1 MTADGGNRDKLRGL
15 NQPTTNDPS
24 GPGQKS
30 SPTSQADSTTAG
42 SMTTPAAA
50 PLPQTPATT
59 TGLSPLAKT
68 IFITLAVLGVFFT
81 AAMIWLLSAPSSGD
95 ETSVTEEQPVDS
107 SSEDNGYAQSTTE
120 SSPPVSP
127 GEDIFDRPADIP
139 QLISSV
145 SASTVLIWCEAD
157 ESMGS
162 GFLLDL
168 QPFIGTSE
176 EVIVTNHHVV
186 VGCLSA
192 GAVEVELGTQVVV
205 AEILGWDQSADLAV
219 VQAAGVIAPALAANV
234 NAETGQWVM
243 AVGAPEG
250 VENSVSFGAVTNI
263 GPDVALPKYE
273 LLTSDAVIG
282 PGSSGGPLVDNQG
295 RVLAANFAVWD
306 EARGIS
312 LARPIEDLCIQILEC
327 T

>member
-1 MTADGGNRDKLRGL
+1 MTTSDDNRDKLKGL
-15 NQPTTNDPS
+15 NQQIANEPRSPS
-24 GPGQKS
+24 QTS
-30 SPTSQADSTTAG
+30 SPSPRADSTTTG
-42 SMTTPAAA
+42 NTITPDAV
-50 PLPQTPATT
+50 PLPQTPTT
-59 TGLSPLAKT
+59 TKGVSPLART
-68 IFITLAVLGVFFT
+68 VFIALAVVGVFFT
-81 AAMIWLLSAPSSGD
+81 VGMVWLLVAPGTSD
-95 ETSVTEEQPVDS
+95 EPVMTEEQPLES
-107 SSEDNGYAQSTTE
+107 QSEDMSDGQSVTE
-120 SSPPVSP
+120 SAPSGTSD
-127 GEDIFDRPADIP
+127 EDIFDRPADIP
-139 QLISSV
+139 DLISSV

-162 GFLLDL
+162 GFILNL
-168 QPFIGTSE
+168 QPLIGTPD

-192 GAVEVELGTQVVV
+192 GTVEVELGNQIVQ

-219 VQAAGVIAPALAANV
+219 VQAADVKAPALTANV

-250 VENSVSFGAVTNI
+250 VENSVSFGAVTNV
-263 GPDVALPKYE
+263 GSDSELPDFQ

-312 LARPIEDLCIQILEC
+312 LARPLEDLCVQILEC
-327 T
+327 R

>member
-1 MTADGGNRDKLRGL
+1 MTTSGNNRDKLRGL

-81 AAMIWLLSAPSSGD
+81 AAMIWLLSALSSGD

-107 SSEDNGYAQSTTE
+107 SSEDNGDAQSTTE

-192 GAVEVELGTQVVV
+192 GAVEVELGNQVVV

-219 VQAAGVIAPALAANV
+219 VQAAGVNAPALAANV

-250 VENSVSFGAVTNI
+250 VENSVSFGAVTNV
-263 GPDVALPKYE
+263 GPDEALPKYE

-327 T
+327 N

>member
-1 MTADGGNRDKLRGL
+1 MTSDGGNRDKLRGL
-15 NQPTTNDPS
+15 NQPTTSDPS

-30 SPTSQADSTTAG
+30 SPNSQADSTKT
-42 SMTTPAAA
+42 SSTTTPAAA
-50 PLPQTPATT
+50 QFPQTPSTT
-59 TGLSPLAKT
+59 KDVSPLAKT
-68 IFITLAVLGVFFT
+68 IFITLAVVGVFFT
-81 AAMIWLLSAPSSGD
+81 AAMIWLLIAPSSGD
-95 ETSVTEEQPVDS
+95 EASVTEEQPMDS
-107 SSEDNGYAQSTTE
+107 SSEDNGDAQSTTE
-120 SSPPVSP
+120 SSPPVSSD
-127 GEDIFDRPADIP
+127 EDIFDRPADIP

-192 GAVEVELGTQVVV
+192 GAVEVELGNQVVV

-219 VQAAGVIAPALAANV
+219 VQAAGVNAPALAANV

-250 VENSVSFGAVTNI
+250 VENSVSFGAVTSV
-263 GPDVALPKYE
+263 GPDEALPKYE

-327 T
+327 N